1 MEQKKPKKSWAR
13 AKAQRIRVVGNCRY
27 CKKEMTN
34 DESFVCFA
42 DKTCGHYNCMKKD
55 DGQVKVENKLWQ
67 NLKDWNVK
75 RKSLRLV
82 GD

>member
-1 MEQKKPKKSWAR
+1 VEQKKPKKSWAR

-34 DESFVCFA
+34 DESFVFFA

-67 NLKDWNVK
+67 NLKDWNVEK
-75 RKSLRLV
+75 KKSAFSW
-82 GD
+82 

>member
-1 MEQKKPKKSWAR
+1 
-13 AKAQRIRVVGNCRY
+13 
-27 CKKEMTN
+27 MTN

-67 NLKDWNVK
+67 NLKDWNVEK
-75 RKSLRLV
+75 KKSAFSW
-82 GD
+82 